1 MGILSAKKIKGKI
14 LFLGL
19 IIVLSCGYII
29 LTVNNI
35 IWRKNIESITNY
47 TYLSGAAIEEICQRD
62 ISLLTELS
70 EKIDVSG
77 TAQDTENLKLLSE
90 FASNHAF
97 EYVAV
102 VNPEGNG
109 ITNLGQPVSLSETGQ
124 LKEVLGGRAGISC
137 TVQISGGQDEVLAIW
152 F

>member
-70 EKIDVSG
+70 EKIGCIRHSPRYRK
-77 TAQDTENLKLLSE
+77 LKTSFRICIKSRL
-90 FASNHAF
+90 
-97 EYVAV
+97 
-102 VNPEGNG
+102 
-109 ITNLGQPVSLSETGQ
+109 
-124 LKEVLGGRAGISC
+124 
-137 TVQISGGQDEVLAIW
+137 
-152 F
+152 